1 MSMARILFVDD
12 DDLTLDLMDK
22 VSSLLGHQAILS
34 SSGSA
39 AIAAAEREHP
49 QLILIDLH
57 LPDYDG
63 IEVARCMRQIPTVT
77 STPIFILSAGVQDQ
91 VAYQARQVGA
101 QGCLEKPLSM
111 DTLTRVVDTY
121 IKN

>member
-1 MSMARILFVDD
+1 MARILFVDD

-34 SSGSA
+34 SSGNA
-39 AIAAAEREHP
+39 AIVAAAREHP

-57 LPDYDG
+57 LPDVDG
-63 IEVARCMRQIPTVT
+63 FEVTRCIRKIPTNRK
-77 STPIFILSAGVQDQ
+77 TPIFILSAGVQAQ
-91 VAYQARQVGA
+91 ITEQAREAGA

-111 DTLTRVVDTY
+111 DMLTRVVDTY